1 VSCPVEAGFKRRAT
15 RRRRGYNYCVRRA
28 VLIAAACAALVLP
41 GSALARECGIPDS
54 NPLWVDFAG
63 HDAPLPQKPGL
74 TLAFS
79 SGTVKPSAARAA
91 GAATVL
97 FDLNF
102 NNRVGTPTVPTD
114 PATIADRADRL
125 FDFAVTVT
133 GCATPWI
140 ALNELFGAQ
149 TPTPWTTTTAQYRA
163 NTLALVRRLAERGAT
178 PFVTIA
184 NPPYTGGE
192 AAQWWRDLAS
202 VAVLIR
208 QVFFTAP
215 NVPQLHALGPVR
227 ASRSMRRGM
236 RALVRRFTEIGI
248 PASRVALELQFQSA
262 PGTGGREGLQPRSKW
277 LEIVKLQALAVRQ
290 VTKELR
296 THSIWSWGWATFS
309 QAGIDPDKGEAVCVY
324 LWVRDQSLCS
334 GPGAAGPAMDA
345 SLTVGQLD
353 RLGPGVVCELPAGQ
367 IRASAVAPLAR
378 AIRDRDIAES
388 VVLERLVLQQEVTVD
403 ARAVLAA
410 ELSFADDRFG
420 GLPGYLA
427 ALKRIQLT
435 RTAARGL
442 LLDELR
448 RDRLKARFRPA
459 PPSAAAITEFHR
471 TYAGLQARL
480 VETAR
485 PVEWLGGRN
494 RGLALE
500 TFAPARIFA
509 LRRRGHVRT
518 MHGRI
523 EVKPLGDTVYLGTIP
538 PADARPAIASSLN
551 RFARVAVYESW
562 LANAQERA
570 LAEAVCVRDELP
582 APAALNLDD
591 LLPLAPAGFG

>member
-1 VSCPVEAGFKRRAT
+1 
-15 RRRRGYNYCVRRA
+15 VRFA
-28 VLIAAACAALVLP
+28 VVLAVACAALILP

-74 TLAFS
+74 TLAFT
-79 SGTVKPSAARAA
+79 SGTVKPAEARKN
-91 GAATVL
+91 GAATVF

-114 PATIADRADRL
+114 PATISDRADRL
-125 FDFAVTVT
+125 FDFAVSVT

-163 NTLALVRRLAERGAT
+163 NTLALVRRLKQRGAF
-178 PFVTIA
+178 PAVTIA
-184 NPPYTGGE
+184 NPPYTGGD
-192 AAQWWRDLAS
+192 AAQWWRDLA
-202 VAVLIR
+202 AEALLIR

-227 ASRSMRRGM
+227 ASRSMRGGM
-236 RALVRRFTEIGI
+236 RSLVRRFTEIGI

-309 QAGIDPDKGEAVCVY
+309 TAGIDKDKGEAVCVY
-324 LWVRDQSLCS
+324 LWVRDPKLCS
-334 GPGAAGPAMDA
+334 GPGAAGPSMDA

-353 RLGPGVVCELPAGQ
+353 QLARGVVCELPSGQ
-367 IRASAVAPLAR
+367 ILESAVAALAR
-378 AIRDRDIAES
+378 AIGDRDIAQS
-388 VVLERLVLQQEVTVD
+388 VVLERLILQNEVKLEP
-403 ARAVLAA
+403 RAVLAA
-410 ELSFADDRFG
+410 ELAFVDDHFRG
-420 GLPGYLA
+420 SVPAYLA
-427 ALKRIQLT
+427 EIRRIQLS

-448 RDRLKARFRPA
+448 RDAVRGRFRP
-459 PPSAAAITEFHR
+459 PSPSSAAVAEFHQ

-485 PVEWLGGRN
+485 PVDWLGFQT
-494 RGLALE
+494 RGLAVE
-500 TFAPARIFA
+500 TFAPARVFA
-509 LRRRGHVRT
+509 LTGRGRVRT
-518 MHGRI
+518 IHGRI
-523 EVKPLGDTVYLGTIP
+523 EVKPLGDTIYLGTVP
-538 PADARPAIASSLN
+538 LPEARAAITASLN
-551 RFARVAVYESW
+551 RFARVSVYETW
-562 LANAQERA
+562 LAKAQARA
-570 LAEAVCVRDELP
+570 LDQAVCVGDQLP
-582 APAALNLDD
+582 EPATLTLDD
-591 LLPLAPAGFG
+591 LLPFTAPGFR

>member
-1 VSCPVEAGFKRRAT
+1 MTTPCPGT
-15 RRRRGYNYCVRRA
+15 TTGVRFA
-28 VLIAAACAALVLP
+28 VVLAAACAALVLP
-41 GSALARECGIPDS
+41 GSALARECGIPDA

-74 TLAFS
+74 TLAFT
-79 SGTVKPSAARAA
+79 SGTVKPSEARAA
-91 GAATVL
+91 GAATVF

-102 NNRVGTPTVPTD
+102 NNRVGTPTLPAD
-114 PATIADRADRL
+114 PATIVERADRL
-125 FDFAVTVT
+125 FEFAVTVS

-149 TPTPWTTTTAQYRA
+149 TPTPWTVTTAQYRA
-163 NTLALVRRLAERGAT
+163 NTLALVKRLAERGAK

-202 VAVLIR
+202 TAILIR

-215 NVPQLHALGPVR
+215 NVPQLHALGPIR
-227 ASRSMRRGM
+227 ASRAMRSGM

-262 PGTGGREGLQPRSKW
+262 AGTGGREGLQPRSKW

-290 VTKELR
+290 VTRELQ

-309 QAGIDPDKGEAVCVY
+309 EAGIDPDKGEAVCVY

-353 RLGPGVVCELPAGQ
+353 QLTPGVICQLPAGQ
-367 IRASAVAPLAR
+367 IRTSAVAPLAR
-378 AIRDRDIAES
+378 AIGDADIAAS
-388 VVLERLVLQQEVTVD
+388 VVLERLVLQQEIELD
-403 ARAVLAA
+403 ARLVLAA
-410 ELSFADDRFG
+410 ELAFVDDHFRG
-420 GLPGYLA
+420 SMSRYLG
-427 ALKRIQLT
+427 ALKGIELT

-448 RDRLKARFRPA
+448 RDAVRARFFTARPA
-459 PPSAAAITEFHR
+459 AAAISEFHR

-480 VETAR
+480 VETDR
-485 PVEWLGGRN
+485 PVAWLGGRT
-494 RGLALE
+494 RGFAVE
-500 TFAPARIFA
+500 TFAPARVFA
-509 LRRRGHVRT
+509 LQRRGRVRT
-518 MHGRI
+518 IQGRI
-523 EVKPLGDTVYLGTIP
+523 EVAPLGDTIFLGTVP
-538 PADARPAIASSLN
+538 LAEARPAIEVSLS
-551 RFARVAVYESW
+551 RFARASAYENW
-562 LANAQERA
+562 LAKAEASA
-570 LAEAVCVRDELP
+570 LAAAICVGDELP
-582 APAALNLDD
+582 APAAIALDD
-591 LLPLAPAGFG
+591 LLPFVTVPTA

>member
-1 VSCPVEAGFKRRAT
+1 
-15 RRRRGYNYCVRRA
+15 VRLA
-28 VLIAAACAALVLP
+28 VVLAAACAALVLP
-41 GSALARECGIPDS
+41 GTALARECGIPDS
-54 NPLWVDFAG
+54 TPLWVDFAG

-74 TLAFS
+74 TLAFT
-79 SGTVKPSAARAA
+79 SGTVKPTAARAA
-91 GAATVL
+91 GAATVV

-102 NNRVGTPTVPTD
+102 NNRVGTPTLPAD
-114 PATIADRADRL
+114 PATIVERADRL
-125 FDFAVTVT
+125 FDFAVTVS

-163 NTLALVRRLAERGAT
+163 NTLALVRRLAERGAK

-208 QVFFTAP
+208 QVFFTSP
-215 NVPQLHALGPVR
+215 NVPGLHALGPVR
-227 ASRSMRRGM
+227 ASRAMRTGM

-248 PASRVALELQFQSA
+248 PAGRVALELQFQSA

-277 LEIVKLQALAVRQ
+277 LEIVKLEALAVRQ

-309 QAGIDPDKGEAVCVY
+309 AEGIDKDKGEAVCVY
-324 LWVRDQSLCS
+324 LWVRDQNLCS

-353 RLGPGVVCELPAGQ
+353 QLRPGVLCRLPAGE
-367 IRASAVAPLAR
+367 IRTSAVTPLAR
-378 AIRDRDIAES
+378 AIGDRDIAAS
-388 VVLERLVLQQEVTVD
+388 VVLERLVLQQEVELD

-410 ELSFADDRFG
+410 ELAFVDDHFRG
-420 GLPGYLA
+420 SLSAYVA
-427 ALKRIQLT
+427 ALKGIQLS
-435 RTAARGL
+435 RAAARGL

-448 RDRLKARFRPA
+448 RDAVRARFRA
-459 PPSAAAITEFHR
+459 PPPGAAAVAEFHL
-471 TYAGLQARL
+471 TYGGLQARL

-485 PVEWLGGRN
+485 PVAWLGGKT
-494 RGLALE
+494 RGLAIE
-500 TFAPARIFA
+500 TFAPERLFS
-509 LRRRGHVRT
+509 LSRPGRVRT
-518 MHGRI
+518 IHGLIAVR
-523 EVKPLGDTVYLGTIP
+523 PLEDTVLLGSIP
-538 PADARPAIASSLN
+538 VADARAAIEASLN
-551 RFARVAVYESW
+551 RFARVAAYENW
-562 LANAQERA
+562 LAKAQARA
-570 LAEAVCVRDELP
+570 LAEAVCVGDALP
-582 APAALNLDD
+582 SPSALTLDD
-591 LLPLAPAGFG
+591 LLPFVKLPTA